1 MTDLIELARNRAVSD
16 IVLMSGDEDI
26 RVSVQLAQT
35 FGLRI
40 HLLGIGDLR
49 MNSSRTLQQEADTVV
64 TLSPGWLETHL
75 EVVKPDL
82 ATATGY
88 DLPAPSPGSAGAHR
102 VELEV
107 VDGESVE
114 ETATRVTEHIL
125 GSLDEPDR
133 EQLLSQIDFDGS
145 IPRAID
151 LPLIGSVSRLQGD
164 TRLAP
169 EQLRAVRDTF
179 KSALRG

>member
-49 MNSSRTLQQEADTVV
+49 MNSSRTLQQEADTV
-64 TLSPGWLETHL
+64 
-75 EVVKPDL
+75 
-82 ATATGY
+82 
-88 DLPAPSPGSAGAHR
+88 
-102 VELEV
+102 
-107 VDGESVE
+107 
-114 ETATRVTEHIL
+114 
-125 GSLDEPDR
+125 DERDR

-164 TRLAP
+164 ARLAP
-169 EQLRAVRDTF
+169 EQLRAVKDTF